1 MGLGG
6 FKTASLVRRSPIQL
20 FSLYVEATDFPK
32 GSGGLSGLGT
42 LGWAPGLQVSGLENP
57 ESPEA
62 LRP

>member
-6 FKTASLVRRSPIQL
+6 FKTVSLVRRSPIQL

-42 LGWAPGLQVSGLENP
+42 PWLGPLGSGLAVWRTLNP
-57 ESPEA
+57 QKP
-62 LRP
+62 